1 MLGTPDRGTSAGRQG
16 REERDRSVGN
26 QCVPVHPDGKGQR
39 VVRRKGRAGELVVLA
54 PAPIRQAPPRHSDRD
69 ACWWG
74 GQSIFQSHLDLVSHY
89 PDGVEALGSSGPCKV
104 QGMYIP
110 KRVMTLQGHPEF
122 TPDIMAELLR
132 KRRGQNI
139 FSEEVYGEAM
149 ARVGQPQDG
158 VLIAQAFL
166 KFLMED

>member
-1 MLGTPDRGTSAGRQG
+1 M
-16 REERDRSVGN
+16 
-26 QCVPVHPDGKGQR
+26 
-39 VVRRKGRAGELVVLA
+39 
-54 PAPIRQAPPRHSDRD
+54 
-69 ACWWG
+69 G
-74 GQSIFQSHLDLVSHY
+74 GWQSIFQSHLDLVSHY

-139 FSEEVYGEAM
+139 FTEEVYGEAM